1 MSFFNGPIS
10 VPRDGS
16 IRLLDDSGY
25 NYLTL
30 RTTPVVASNIAF
42 TLPSTYGSSGDVLT
56 DDGTGNL
63 TWQPAGS
70 ISSLSS
76 NLITESANGDIKFST
91 LSGSANIHTDGA
103 NTLVLSVGNNLITH
117 FGGNLTV
124 GMTTPSI
131 DPTTGALVVAGGLGI
146 GQDVRVGG
154 NIAVGARLIHA
165 IDTFIESAA
174 TQELWSGAN
183 TATMKQLL
191 ISAAWTSNFT
201 CTTAQPSGTRMDV
214 FFTGNSVG
222 AGANVDFG
230 APQLYTGGG
239 LAQYLVFNTKGQSAS
254 LVYIT
259 NSNPALNGWRVINS
273 GAQVY

>member
-42 TLPSTYGSSGDVLT
+42 TLPSTYGLSGDVLT

-63 TWQPAGS
+63 TWQPAG
-70 ISSLSS
+70 ISSVSS
-76 NLITESANGDIKFST
+76 NTIIESANGDIKFST
-91 LSGSANIHTDGA
+91 LAGSANIHTDGG
-103 NTLVLSVGNNLITH
+103 NIITVSVGSNPITH
-117 FGGNLTV
+117 FGSNLTV
-124 GMTTPSI
+124 GMTTPST
-131 DPTTGALVVAGGLGI
+131 DPATGSLVVAGGLGI
-146 GQDVRVGG
+146 GQDVRAGG

-174 TQELWSGAN
+174 TQELWAGAN
-183 TATMKQLL
+183 TATMKQLV

-201 CTTAQPSGTRMDV
+201 CTAAQPSGTRMDV
-214 FFTGNSVG
+214 FFTGNALG
-222 AGANVDFG
+222 AGANLDFG

-239 LAQYLVFNTKGQSAS
+239 LAQYLVFTTKGQSAS

>member
-30 RTTPVVASNIAF
+30 RTTSTVASNIAF
-42 TLPSTYGSSGDVLT
+42 TLPSTYGLSGDVLT

-63 TWQPAGS
+63 TWQPAG
-70 ISSLSS
+70 ISSVSS
-76 NLITESANGDIKFST
+76 NIIVESANGDNKFST
-91 LSGSANIHTDGA
+91 LAGSANIHTDGA
-103 NTLVLSVGNNLITH
+103 NTLVLSVGSNVITH
-117 FGGNLTV
+117 NGGNLSV
-124 GMTTPSI
+124 GMTTPS
-131 DPTTGALVVAGGLGI
+131 TGSGNGALVVTGGLGI
-146 GQDVRVGG
+146 GQDVRTGG

-165 IDTFIESAA
+165 IDNFVESAA
-174 TQELWSGAN
+174 TQELWAGAN
-183 TATMKQLL
+183 TATMKHLV
-191 ISAAWTSNFT
+191 ISAGWTANFT

-214 FFTGNSVG
+214 FFTGTAVG
-222 AGANVDFG
+222 ASANLDFG
-230 APQLYTGGG
+230 AALVYAGSGPS
-239 LAQYLVFNTKGQSAS
+239 QYLVFNSSGQSAS

-259 NSNPALNGWRVINS
+259 NSNPALNGWRIINT

>member
-42 TLPSTYGSSGDVLT
+42 TLPSTYGLSGDVLT

-76 NLITESANGDIKFST
+76 NLITESANGNIKFST
-91 LSGSANIHTDGA
+91 LAGSANIHTDGA
-103 NTLVLSVGNNLITH
+103 NTLVLSVGSNLITH
-117 FGGNLTV
+117 NGGNLTV
-124 GMTTPSI
+124 GMTTPS
-131 DPTTGALVVAGGLGI
+131 TGSGNGALVVAGGLGI
-146 GQDVRVGG
+146 GQDVRTGG

-165 IDTFIESAA
+165 IDNFVESAA

-183 TATMKQLL
+183 TATMKHLV
-191 ISAAWTSNFT
+191 ISAGWTSNFT
-201 CTTAQPSGTRMDV
+201 CTTAQPNGTRMDV
-214 FFTGNSVG
+214 FFTGNATG
-222 AGANVDFG
+222 AAANLDFG

-259 NSNPALNGWRVINS
+259 NGNPALNGWRVINS

>member
-42 TLPSTYGSSGDVLT
+42 TLPSTYGLSGDVLT

-63 TWQPAGS
+63 TWQPAG
-70 ISSLSS
+70 ISSVSS
-76 NLITESANGDIKFST
+76 NTIIESANGHIKFST
-91 LSGSANIHTDGA
+91 LAGSANIHTDGG
-103 NTLVLSVGNNLITH
+103 NTLVLSVGSNLITH
-117 FGGNLTV
+117 NGGNLTI
-124 GMTTPSI
+124 GMTTPSTGP
-131 DPTTGALVVAGGLGI
+131 DNGALVVAGGLGV
-146 GQDVRVGG
+146 GQDVRAGG
-154 NIAVGARLIHA
+154 NISVGARVIHA
-165 IDTFIESAA
+165 IDNFVESAS
-174 TQELWSGAN
+174 TQELWAGAN
-183 TATMKQLL
+183 TATMKHLV
-191 ISAAWTSNFT
+191 ISAGWTANFT
-201 CTTAQPSGTRMDV
+201 CTTAQPSGTRMDI
-214 FFTGNSVG
+214 FFTGTALG
-222 AGANVDFG
+222 AAANLDFG

-239 LAQYLVFNTKGQSAS
+239 LAQYLVFTTKGQSAS

-259 NSNPALNGWRVINS
+259 NSNPALTGWRLINA